1 MKNVLLI
8 GATGLLGSHLA
19 ATYKPTVSTTRF
31 EDPAE
36 AWQQYKDIDRV
47 WLVAR
52 ACRKTAPRRDEHTRK
67 LELQGIQNIVDTF
80 KHCHITFTSTK
91 CVYGLTNDS
100 IKPVSVYHI
109 GNLMC
114 YSTPGTSNV
123 PHNEYTEI
131 NLDPLGTEHRI
142 YAETKLAAEE
152 IVKTARSHTIMR
164 IWDIWTS
171 SNI

>member
-1 MKNVLLI
+1 MKNTLLI
-8 GATGLLGSHLA
+8 GATGHLGSHLA
-19 ATYKPTVSTTRF
+19 KTYDVTVATTGF

-52 ACRKTAPRRDEHTRK
+52 ACRKTAPRRDEYTRK
-67 LELQGIQNIVDTF
+67 LELQGIQNIVDVF

-91 CVYGLTNDS
+91 CVYGLTDDS
-100 IKPVSVYHI
+100 VKPVSVYHI

-114 YSTPGTSNV
+114 HSTPGTSNV
-123 PHNEYTEI
+123 PHNNYIEI

-164 IWDIWTS
+164 IWDIAQ
-171 SNI
+171 

>member
-1 MKNVLLI
+1 MNNVLLV
-8 GATGLLGSHLA
+8 GATGHLGSYLA
-19 ATYKPTVSTTRF
+19 KTYDVTVATTRF
-31 EDPAE
+31 EDPVE
-36 AWQQYKDIDRV
+36 AWQQYKGIDKV

-52 ACRKTAPRRDEHTRK
+52 ACRKTAPRRDEYTRK

-91 CVYGLTNDS
+91 CVYGLTDNS
-100 IKPVSVYHI
+100 IKPVSVDHI

-114 YSTPGTSNV
+114 HNTPGTSNV
-123 PHNEYTEI
+123 PHCDYTLI

-164 IWDIWTS
+164 IWDID
-171 SNI
+171 